1 MFELYGPNFSSS
13 HKYLLVSESP
23 PLKKKKHYRLT
34 GKAHL
39 GAVLGPLARGPKV
52 ADLDD
57 LILTDQHAKRD
68 KYNIKI

>member
-1 MFELYGPNFSSS
+1 MDRIFLLLISI
-13 HKYLLVSESP
+13 YLFQNHP
-23 PLKKKKHYRLT
+23 PSKKKTTYRLT

-39 GAVLGPLARGPKV
+39 GAVLGPLARGTKV

>member
-23 PLKKKKHYRLT
+23 PLKKKNYRLT

-68 KYNIKI
+68 KYTVT